1 MRISS
6 LSLLLSAA
14 LLCSSALAQT
24 HEVKM
29 LTRSATAG
37 MVFEPDYLHIAP
49 GDTVKFVA
57 TQTGHN
63 AATLPGLLP
72 GLLPEGTQPFAG
84 KINQQI
90 EQTFTVP
97 GLYGIQCVPHLA
109 MGMVM
114 LIQVGEAGPQPAVLP
129 ATLPARALERLH
141 VALQKMQAGQ

>member
-6 LSLLLSAA
+6 ITLLLTTA
-14 LLCSSALAQT
+14 LLCTSVLAQT

-37 MVFEPDYLHIAP
+37 MVYEPDYLQIAP
-49 GDTVKFVA
+49 GDTVKFIP
-57 TQTGHN
+57 TQSSHN

-72 GLLPEGTQPFAG
+72 EGAQPFKG
-84 KINQQI
+84 KLNQEI

-97 GLYGIQCVPHLA
+97 GLYGIQCIPHLA

-114 LIQVGEAGPQPAVLP
+114 LIQVGEPAAEPPVLP
-129 ATLPARALERLH
+129 ATLPKRALDRLNA
-141 VALQKMQAGQ
+141 ALQQQVAK

>member
-6 LSLLLSAA
+6 LTVLLTTSLFASAA
-14 LLCSSALAQT
+14 LAET

-29 LTRSATAG
+29 LTRSPNAG
-37 MVFEPDYLHIAP
+37 MVYDPDYLQIAP

-57 TQTGHN
+57 AQSGHN

-72 GLLPEGTQPFAG
+72 EGAQPFAG

-114 LIQVGEAGPQPAVLP
+114 LIQVGEPPAETPVLP
-129 ATLPARALERLH
+129 ASLPKRALDRMNA
-141 VALQKMQAGQ
+141 ALARQAAP

>member
-72 GLLPEGTQPFAG
+72 EGAQPFAG

-114 LIQVGEAGPQPAVLP
+114 LIQVGEPPAEAPALP
-129 ATLPARALERLH
+129 ASLPKRALDRMNA
-141 VALQKMQAGQ
+141 ALARQAAP

>member
-6 LSLLLSAA
+6 ITLLLTTA
-14 LLCSSALAQT
+14 LLCTLVLAQT

-37 MVFEPDYLHIAP
+37 MVYEPDYLQIAP
-49 GDTVKFVA
+49 GDTVKFIP
-57 TQTGHN
+57 TQSSHN

-72 GLLPEGTQPFAG
+72 EGAQPFKG
-84 KINQQI
+84 KLNQEI

-97 GLYGIQCVPHLA
+97 GLYGIQCIPHLA

-114 LIQVGEAGPQPAVLP
+114 LIQVGEPSAQPPQLP
-129 ATLPARALERLH
+129 ATLPKRALDRLN
-141 VALQKMQAGQ
+141 ASLQKQQVAK

>member
-6 LSLLLSAA
+6 LVVLLSAA

-37 MVFEPDYLHIAP
+37 MVYEPDYLQIAP

-57 TQTGHN
+57 TQSGHN

-72 GLLPEGTQPFAG
+72 EGAQAFKG
-84 KINQQI
+84 KINEEI
-90 EQTFTVP
+90 EQSFTVP
-97 GLYGIQCVPHLA
+97 GLYGIQCIPHLA

-114 LIQVGEAGPQPAVLP
+114 LIQVGEPATQAPQLP
-129 ATLPARALERLH
+129 ATLPKRALDRMTAALH
-141 VALQKMQAGQ
+141 KQQAAQ

>member
-6 LSLLLSAA
+6 ITLLLTTA
-14 LLCSSALAQT
+14 LLCTSVLAQT

-37 MVFEPDYLHIAP
+37 MVYEPDYLQIAP
-49 GDTVKFVA
+49 GDTVKFIP
-57 TQTGHN
+57 TQSSHN

-72 GLLPEGTQPFAG
+72 EGAQPFKG
-84 KINQQI
+84 KLNQEI

-97 GLYGIQCVPHLA
+97 GLYGIQCIPHLA

-114 LIQVGEAGPQPAVLP
+114 LIQVGEPSAQPPQLP
-129 ATLPARALERLH
+129 ATLPKRALDRLN
-141 VALQKMQAGQ
+141 ASLQKQQVAQ

>member
-6 LSLLLSAA
+6 LTLLLGAA
-14 LLCSSALAQT
+14 LICSSVQAQT

-37 MVFEPDYLHIAP
+37 MVYEPAYLHIEP
-49 GDTVKFVA
+49 GDTVKFTP
-57 TQTGHN
+57 TQSGHN
-63 AATLPGLLP
+63 AATLPE
-72 GLLPEGTQPFAG
+72 LLPEGAQAFKG

-97 GLYGIQCVPHLA
+97 GLYGIQCIPHLA

-114 LIQVGEAGPQPAVLP
+114 LIQVGEPASTPPELP
-129 ATLPARALERLH
+129 ATLPKRALDRLND
-141 VALQKMQAGQ
+141 ALQQQQVPK

>member
-6 LSLLLSAA
+6 ITLLLTTA
-14 LLCSSALAQT
+14 LLCTSVLAQT

-37 MVFEPDYLHIAP
+37 MVYEPDYLQIAP
-49 GDTVKFVA
+49 GDTVKFIP
-57 TQTGHN
+57 TQSSHN

-72 GLLPEGTQPFAG
+72 EGAQPFKG
-84 KINQQI
+84 KLNQEI

-97 GLYGIQCVPHLA
+97 GLYGIQCIPHLA

-114 LIQVGEAGPQPAVLP
+114 LIQVGEPSAQPPQLP
-129 ATLPARALERLH
+129 ATIPKRALDRLN
-141 VALQKMQAGQ
+141 ASLQKQQVAK

>member
-6 LSLLLSAA
+6 ITLLLTTA
-14 LLCSSALAQT
+14 LLCTSVLAQT

-37 MVFEPDYLHIAP
+37 MVYEPDYLQIAP
-49 GDTVKFVA
+49 GDTVKFIP
-57 TQTGHN
+57 TQSSHN

-72 GLLPEGTQPFAG
+72 EGAQPFKG
-84 KINQQI
+84 KLNQEI

-97 GLYGIQCVPHLA
+97 GLYGIQCIPHLA

-114 LIQVGEAGPQPAVLP
+114 LIQVGEPSAQPPQLP
-129 ATLPARALERLH
+129 ATLPKRALDRLN
-141 VALQKMQAGQ
+141 ASLQKQQVEK

>member
-6 LSLLLSAA
+6 LTLLLTTA
-14 LLCSSALAQT
+14 LLCTSALVQT

-37 MVFEPDYLHIAP
+37 MVYEPDYLQIAP
-49 GDTVKFVA
+49 GDTVKFIP
-57 TQTGHN
+57 TQSSHN

-72 GLLPEGTQPFAG
+72 EGAQPFKG
-84 KINQQI
+84 KLNQEI

-97 GLYGIQCVPHLA
+97 GLYGIQCIPHLA

-114 LIQVGEAGPQPAVLP
+114 LIQVGEPSAQPPQLP
-129 ATLPARALERLH
+129 ATLPKRALDRLN
-141 VALQKMQAGQ
+141 ASLQKQQVAK